1 MIRVGIVDDH
11 QIFRK
16 SLRALVDSLDG
27 TEVVLDAGDGNEL
40 LELLKTKTI
49 DLLLLDIQMP
59 GMNGYTTC
67 SIVRKEYPDIKV
79 LILSQLNSKEAIH
92 KVMEVGAHGFFTK
105 NANPE
110 ELENAI
116 LSIKE
121 REYYF
126 GQELRG
132 ALREA
137 LDWDTKQLIKKVGS
151 PKLSEREMEIIKM
164 ACKEHKNDAIAHALC
179 ISILTVESHRKKI
192 LQKTDSKNFLG
203 VLVFALRNGL
213 LTIEDL

>member
-16 SLRALVDSLDG
+16 SLRALVESLEG

-40 LELLKTKTI
+40 LDLLKTKTI

-67 SIVRKEYPDIKV
+67 SIVRKEYPDVKV

-116 LSIKE
+116 LSI
-121 REYYF
+121 RHRDYYF
-126 GQELRG
+126 GQELG
-132 ALREA
+132 AVLKEA
-137 LDWDTKQLIKKVGS
+137 LDWDTKQPVKKTGS
-151 PKLSEREMEIIKM
+151 PKLTEREMEIIKM
-164 ACKEHKNDAIAHALC
+164 ACKEHRNDAIADALC

-192 LQKTDSKNFLG
+192 LQKTDAKNFLG
-203 VLVFALRNGL
+203 VLVYALRQGL
-213 LTIEDL
+213 LTVEDL